1 MKACKWVTTFAS
13 QFESFCHT
21 NITVALPAK
30 ELTKEERE
38 EAERETARL
47 ALEAAEVLFLW
58 TRYFILL
65 RSTKRS
71 YLAIGLFLGC

>member
-13 QFESFCHT
+13 QFDTFCHT
-21 NITVALPAK
+21 NITAVLPAK

-38 EAERETARL
+38 EAEREAARL

-58 TRYFILL
+58 TRYFILFW
-65 RSTKRS
+65 SAK
-71 YLAIGLFLGC
+71 

>member
-13 QFESFCHT
+13 QFDTFCHT
-21 NITVALPAK
+21 NITAVLPAK

-38 EAERETARL
+38 EAEREAARL
-47 ALEAAEVLFLW
+47 ALEAAEVPFLW

-71 YLAIGLFLGC
+71 YLVMVLFLGC

>member
-21 NITVALPAK
+21 NITAVLPAK

-38 EAERETARL
+38 EAEREAARL

-58 TRYFILL
+58 TRYFILFW
-65 RSTKRS
+65 SAK
-71 YLAIGLFLGC
+71 